1 MKVTISVK
9 GRFHGFNLAQELNNR
24 DALKTLIT
32 TYPKFMA
39 KRFGIPSK
47 KVINFLELEIMAR
60 SYRKVR
66 DDYVKVS
73 HWFNNKFDYKVSKK
87 LEESDLFVGWSGSS
101 INSIIKAKELAMT
114 TIVERGS
121 SHILY
126 QSHILEEESE
136 LSGASLS
143 GVHPGVIENEL
154 KEYEQAD
161 FISIPSNYVKRT
173 FIDQGV
179 PSKKLIQV
187 PYGVNLDEFYPI
199 KKEDEVFR
207 FIHCGAINYRK
218 GVPYLLQAFSEL
230 NLKNAEL
237 WMVGSIDPE
246 IESVIKKY
254 ESKNIIFHGSKPQ
267 SELKWFYS
275 QCNVFCLASI
285 EEGLAMVQAQA
296 LACGLPIITS
306 ENTGG
311 SDLIIEGEHGFTFKI
326 RDVDTLKERMLYM
339 YEHQEEAKAMGD
351 AARLRMGHSYSW
363 SNYGT
368 KIYDA
373 YLKAIEG

>member
-1 MKVTISVK
+1 MKVTLSVK

-24 DALKTLIT
+24 DALQTLIT

-39 KRFGIPSK
+39 KRFGIPAK
-47 KVINFLELEIMAR
+47 KVISFLELEILAR
-60 SYRKVR
+60 SYNKVR
-66 DDYVKVS
+66 SDYSKVS
-73 HWFNNKFDYKVSKK
+73 HWFNNKFDNKVSKK
-87 LEESDLFVGWSGSS
+87 LEECDLFVGWSGSS
-101 INSIIKAKELAMT
+101 INSIVKAKELAMT
-114 TIVERGS
+114 SIVERGS

-126 QSHILEEESE
+126 QKNILEEES
-136 LSGASLS
+136 SLCGTSIAEIHS
-143 GVHPGVIENEL
+143 GVIDNEL

-179 PSKKLIQV
+179 PSEKLIQV
-187 PYGVNLDEFYPI
+187 PYGVNLGEFFPM

-218 GVPYLLQAFSEL
+218 GVHYLLQAFSEL
-230 NLKNAEL
+230 NIKNSEL
-237 WMVGSIDPE
+237 WVVGSIDPE
-246 IESVIKKY
+246 IENIIKKY
-254 ESKNIIFHGSKPQ
+254 ESENIIFHGTKPQ